1 MRLALSRRT
10 VAPIAR
16 TAARPP
22 KLSFGIFTER
32 QCGHARSFHAP
43 VLSTPRTLTRVAL
56 VTSLHVALAL
66 GAQAPRHAG
75 RIGAYT
81 PPIVWPQRARTF
93 DLLHQRIAIS
103 YDLDRRSMAGEVETR
118 LVVRAAATDTIRLD
132 ASQLTIDGATDAS
145 KQNLGFGF
153 DTSGVTVH
161 LAKRARVGDTV
172 DFSLRYHARPERGM
186 YFVPRRRVMW
196 TQGEA
201 IETPSWVP
209 TWNAPN
215 DKTTWDILVTADT
228 GVSVLSNGRL
238 VGVTSAAGGAKKVW
252 HWAQD
257 KPASTYLYSIV
268 AGHFSILHDDWRGI
282 PVEYWV
288 ATDTVNA
295 GWRTFGETPSMIE
308 IYSRVLGVNFPWA
321 KYDQSVIP
329 DFTYGGMENVSATTQ
344 TDLALHGAGGEPE
357 ASGRGLDAHELAHQ
371 WFGDLTTT
379 ATWAHAWLNEGLT
392 TYMESVQ
399 EEKSRG
405 WDAAQLNWIAQ
416 QKEAMDADLNQER
429 PLVYGDAH
437 GKDPIQLFFSGHVYP
452 KGAQL
457 AHQLRRLLGDS
468 LFWAGMHRFLSDNAY
483 KPVETAD
490 YAIAMEKTSHR
501 DLDWFFDQWAYGI
514 GYPKVQITRAWSAP
528 AKTLTLTIRQ
538 TQTIDRTHPF
548 FRFPATVRIV
558 TRDSVVRHEIMVTK
572 QDQRFTIALPG
583 APITFRFD
591 EGGWLLGTVKTDQTP
606 EELSELAKHDLDLA
620 GRWWALATLDS
631 SSAPIARET
640 RRFIALNDAVD
651 QMRAEAIRQLGTHDR
666 VNSRDILQASLGDPS
681 SGVRGQAIR
690 SLAIGDTA
698 RVQAEAAR
706 LITTDPSF
714 SVQES
719 ALSVYDPA
727 IASQGTALLVDRTAH
742 GGSLGVRLAAALALA
757 RRPDAAGLDA
767 LEAMTAAKEPRQVRI
782 TALALLAKWPDKTRG
797 IAVATRYL
805 DDGDPLF
812 ASAAAATLGK
822 IGGEAGQAA
831 LRRAAQSESRVTVK
845 AAIVQALSGEQ

>member
-1 MRLALSRRT
+1 VFHHRLIPAAFESSHQRIVISFFRQT
-10 VAPIAR
+10 VILASCGATL
-16 TAARPP
+16 TAAIVG
-22 KLSFGIFTER
+22 SA
-32 QCGHARSFHAP
+32 Q
-43 VLSTPRTLTRVAL
+43 TPRPTGRV
-56 VTSLHVALAL
+56 
-66 GAQAPRHAG
+66 
-75 RIGAYT
+75 GAYT
-81 PPIVWPQRARTF
+81 PPVVWPQRARTF

-103 YDLDRRSMAGEVETR
+103 YDLDKRSMAGEVETR
-118 LVVRAAATDTIRLD
+118 LVVKAQPTDTIRLD
-132 ASQLTIDGATDAS
+132 ASQLTIDGAADAS
-145 KQNLGFGF
+145 NHALKFSF
-153 DTSGVTVH
+153 DTSGVTVR

-172 DFSLRYHARPERGM
+172 VFALRYHARPERGM

-228 GVSVLSNGRL
+228 GLSVLSNGRL
-238 VGVTSAAGGAKKVW
+238 VEVTDADGGAKKIW
-252 HWAQD
+252 HWSQE

-268 AGHFSILHDDWRGI
+268 AGRFSILHDNWRGI

-344 TDLALHGAGGEPE
+344 TDLALHGAGDEPE

-392 TYMESVQ
+392 TYMESVH

-429 PLVYGDAH
+429 PLVYGNDH
-437 GKDPIQLFFSGHVYP
+437 GRDPIQLFFSGHVYP

-468 LFWAGMHRFLSDNAY
+468 VFWAGMHRFLTDNAY
-483 KPVETAD
+483 KPVVTAD
-490 YAIAMEKTSHR
+490 YAIAMEKMSGR

-514 GYPKVQITRAWSAP
+514 GYPKVQVTRAWSAA
-528 AKTLTLTIRQ
+528 AKTLTVSVRQ

-548 FRFPATVRIV
+548 FRFPATIRIT

-572 QDQRFTIALPG
+572 QDQRFTIALPA

-591 EGGWLLGTVKTDQTP
+591 EGGWLLGTVRTDQTP
-606 EELSELAKHDLDLA
+606 GELSELAKHDLDLA
-620 GRWWALATLDS
+620 GRWWALSALDS
-631 SSAPIARET
+631 SSAPVARDA
-640 RRFIALNDAVD
+640 RRFISLNDPIAE
-651 QMRAEAIRQLGTHDR
+651 MRAEAIRQLGTHDASS
-666 VNSRDILQASLGDPS
+666 SRDLLSAALGDPS
-681 SGVRGQAIR
+681 SLVRGQAIR
-690 SLAIGDTA
+690 SLAVGDTA
-698 RVQAEAAR
+698 RVQPEVVR

-714 SVQES
+714 FVQQQ
-719 ALSVYDPA
+719 ALTVYDPA
-727 IASQGTALLVDRTAH
+727 VAPQGTALLVDRTAH
-742 GGSLGVRLAAALALA
+742 GGSAAVRLEAAQRLLS
-757 RRPDAAGLDA
+757 RTDAAGLEA
-767 LEAMTAAKEPRQVRI
+767 LEAMTADKEPRLVRT
-782 TALALLAKWPDKTRG
+782 TALTLLAEWPDKTP
-797 IAVATRYL
+797 AVTVATRYL
-805 DDGDPLF
+805 EDGDPLF
-812 ASAAAATLGK
+812 ATAAAATLGK
-822 IGGEAGQAA
+822 IGGEAGKAA
-831 LRRAAQSESRVTVK
+831 LRRAEASESRVTVK
-845 AAIVQALSGEQ
+845 AAIVRALSGGR